1 MYLFSRSTLAF
12 YPDVLRNNYEA
23 AGTLP
28 EDVIEVSG
36 DIRDTYNGKP
46 PTGKRLG
53 INSDGMPVWVDIPV
67 PTKQELIQNAE
78 NERQRLLKDA
88 DAVMLDW
95 RTELL
100 LGEIS
105 DASRAKLSAWMAYKN
120 EVKSADVTADPERVS
135 WPVPPEA

>member
-53 INSDGMPVWVDIPV
+53 INSDGMPTWVGIPV
-67 PTKQELIQNAE
+67 PTKEELIQNAE
-78 NERQRLLKDA
+78 NERHRLLKNA
-88 DAVMLDW
+88 DTVMLDW

-105 DASRAKLSAWMAYKN
+105 DANRIILSDWMAYKN
-120 EVKSADVTADPERVS
+120 AVKAVDVTADPEHVN
-135 WPVPPEA
+135 WPVPPEM